1 MKEEECWECIIVA
14 VMSQW
19 WYERQRAMGLTEEQ
33 GATELKSKM

>member
-1 MKEEECWECIIVA
+1 MKKEGCIEFDAA
-14 VMSQW
+14 VMWQW